1 MTDPNSMYLNLQLSF
16 PAVSQHYIIFVLFY
30 RKPVLWI
37 HQDVGPIWFWI
48 RFRIQSYTVLSI
60 LKGKMKNNFRKK
72 TIFIRA
78 VYLKKT

>member
-37 HQDVGPIWFWI
+37 HQDVGPIWI
-48 RFRIQSYTVLSI
+48 YCCGEMTVHCAVEFSLI
-60 LKGKMKNNFRKK
+60 NFNA
-72 TIFIRA
+72 TS
-78 VYLKKT
+78 VLVCW